1 VIVAATASGTGAT
14 RHRPRTPWRA
24 RRGWLLLGV
33 AAVAA
38 VAAVAGLL
46 LTGLPT
52 STQPVLVLR
61 DVDTGTEL
69 HRRDVEV
76 GERFEL
82 RHTHSVTRRAV
93 VETFGVDDTPGLTL
107 EGMVFDHPG
116 PNLPTGPEQFGDR
129 MTTFTVA
136 DGVYRVDHHG
146 YPIGRVTIRVG
157 TAPVDHTL
165 AFDDGTTLRFL
176 DLTRAGGG
184 IELEVEPASASSI
197 RD

>member
-1 VIVAATASGTGAT
+1 VILAATASGAGAI
-14 RHRPRTPWRA
+14 RHRPRAPWRA

-33 AAVAA
+33 AALG
-38 VAAVAGLL
+38 GLL
-46 LTGLPT
+46 LMGLPT
-52 STQPVLVLR
+52 SAGPVLVLR
-61 DVDTGTEL
+61 DADTGAEL
-69 HRRDVEV
+69 QRRAVEV

-82 RHTHSVTRRAV
+82 RHTHSVTRRPV
-93 VETFGVDDTPGLTL
+93 VETFGVDDTSGLTL

-116 PNLPTGPEQFGDR
+116 PNLPTGPERFGDR
-129 MTTFTVA
+129 MTTFTTA

-184 IELEVEPASASSI
+184 IEFEVEPAATSSI